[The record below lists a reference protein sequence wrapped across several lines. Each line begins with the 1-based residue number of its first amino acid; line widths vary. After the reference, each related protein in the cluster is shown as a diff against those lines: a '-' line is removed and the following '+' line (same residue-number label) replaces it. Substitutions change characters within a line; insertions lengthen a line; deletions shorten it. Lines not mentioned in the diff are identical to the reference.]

1 MIPSQEFRP
10 FTRQN
15 PVATRP
21 RIVTRAL
28 GKAVL
33 TAAVLVSSA
42 ASAQN
47 SAQVLAQVPGF
58 DFSRLPDTAKKE
70 LASLL
75 TDEFDYCGRPSTLLG
90 SLKKGDACKHTR
102 RLVGY
107 AAGQAAEGAPASEI
121 INGLSKYNQGFNKA
135 RATFPADER
144 QCLGPKNAPV
154 TLVEFSDFECPY
166 CAAARPILEEFAKKR
181 SDVRLCWAPFPLQQ
195 HPHALEAGAAALFAR
210 DGGKFWQVHDAL
222 FDNQLSMSEE
232 TIKGIVVKAGLD
244 AKAFAKAVADKK
256 YEKELEASKEAGK
269 KAGVDST
276 PSIFIN
282 GRKYTLGVS
291 PEALTLAVDDELEWL
306 AGNGAWPTN

>member
-10 FTRQN
+10 FTRQD

-21 RIVTRAL
+21 RIVTKAL

-33 TAAVLVSSA
+33 TASLLSFA

-47 SAQVLAQVPGF
+47 SSQALAQVPGF
-58 DFSRLPDTAKKE
+58 DFSRLAEPAKKE
-70 LASLL
+70 LAAVL

-107 AAGQAAEGAPASEI
+107 AATQAADGASSSEI
-121 INGLSKYNQGFNKA
+121 INSLSKYNAGFNKP
-135 RATFPADER
+135 RTQFSLDER

-154 TLVEFSDFECPY
+154 TVVEYSDFECPY
-166 CAAARPILEEFAKKR
+166 CAAARPILEEFTKKR
-181 SDVRLCWAPFPLQQ
+181 SDVRLCWQPFPLQQ
-195 HPHALEAGAAALFAR
+195 HPHAFEAGAAALFAR
-210 DGGKFWQVHDAL
+210 DNGKFWQVHDAL

-232 TIKGIVVKAGLD
+232 TIKTILTKAGLD
-244 AKAFAKAVADKK
+244 VKAYARAMEAKK
-256 YEKELEASKEAGK
+256 YEKELEASKELGK

-276 PSIFIN
+276 PSIYIN
-282 GRKYTLGVS
+282 GRKYTLGLS
-291 PEALTLAVDDELEWL
+291 ADAMNLAVDDELEWL
-306 AGNGAWPTN
+306 AGNSAWPMN